1 MDTTEADRLAK
12 EALAKKKPLNNVE
25 RAQQESEK
33 FEGSLF
39 AQLEVN
45 Y

>member
-1 MDTTEADRLAK
+1 
-12 EALAKKKPLNNVE
+12 VE

-45 Y
+45 YWHDQIKHHCWENELKTLKARG